1 MVDKKGVEYGR
12 GPMVQC
18 FSMQDPFI
26 YFYGLTAERV

>member
-1 MVDKKGVEYGR
+1 MVDMKGVEYGY